1 MQASIRFVVFFA
13 CLMLPLFA
21 LAQEPDSIRVQPA
34 SDSVRLQTRGGFDI
48 TTDSLTQKPVVEPLP
63 HTPAKAAFYSAVLP
77 GLGQAYNGNAWKI
90 PIIYAG
96 FTYVV
101 YAVDNYNQ
109 LYSQNLRNLEI
120 IQSDPTINEINNQD
134 EGFYRSRADR
144 YRRERDFSIILGCV
158 LYGLNIVEAYVDA
171 HLQTFDLSED
181 ISMKVQP
188 TLIPSPY
195 GTANAGLKVSISLP

>member
-21 LAQEPDSIRVQPA
+21 MAQEPDS
-34 SDSVRLQTRGGFDI
+34 VRLETSGGLDI
-48 TTDSLTQKPVVEPLP
+48 TTDSLMAEPVVEPLP
-63 HTPAKAAFYSAVLP
+63 RSPAKAAFYSAVLP
-77 GLGQAYNGNAWKI
+77 GLGQAYNGSAWKI

-96 FTYVV
+96 LTYVV

-109 LYSQNLRNLEI
+109 LYSLNIRNQEVI
-120 IQSDPTINEINNQD
+120 ETDPAINEINNQD
-134 EGFYRSRADR
+134 AEFYRSRADR

-158 LYGLNIVEAYVDA
+158 LYGLNIVEAYADA

-181 ISMKVQP
+181 ISMKVRP